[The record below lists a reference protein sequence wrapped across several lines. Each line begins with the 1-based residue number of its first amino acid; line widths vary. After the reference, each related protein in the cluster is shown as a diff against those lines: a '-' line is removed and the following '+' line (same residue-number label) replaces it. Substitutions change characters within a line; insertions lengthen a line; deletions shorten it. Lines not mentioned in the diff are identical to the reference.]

1 MKPYS
6 NISCFSTTRHGGC
19 GEGAYATFNC
29 THYCGDRPES
39 VKANLEILAAS
50 LPKRPQAFVIPRQT
64 HTTNV
69 RVIKDIPTQETLQ
82 DVDAVVTH
90 LKDFCLCVSTADCV
104 PVLLYDVSKDV
115 IAAIHAGWR
124 GTVGR
129 IVEKTLEVMKTEYG
143 TEGKDVIAC
152 IGPSISLESFEVG
165 DEVYAAFAEAAG
177 REARVAKDFT
187 VTVAEGFRG
196 STYSRSA
203 LWLTPAETIELW
215 QGSEGLTVTNGETE
229 DVHQGIFY
237 RERLKEAD
245 KYTVFLDGNHSI
257 VRVKNPG
264 KQGKLLVIRD
274 SYSNCLGGFLAESY
288 GEVVLVDLRYYRQA
302 ISELADQEQ
311 FDDILVCYSCANF
324 LTDTNLML
332 LR

>member
-1 MKPYS
+1 MLEYGIMKPYS

-69 RVIKDIPTQETLQ
+69 RVIKDIPTQEALQ

-104 PVLLYDVSKDV
+104 PVLLYDASKEV

-129 IVEKTLEVMKTEYG
+129 IVEKTLEVMESEYG
-143 TEGKDVIAC
+143 TDGKDVIAC

-165 DEVYAAFAEAAG
+165 DEVYAAFAEAGFEMSCIARKYEKWHLDLWEANRLQLLAHGVLPEHIEVAG
-177 REARVAKDFT
+177 ICTYQNYEDFFSAR
-187 VTVAEGFRG
+187 R
-196 STYSRSA
+196 
-203 LWLTPAETIELW
+203 L
-215 QGSEGLTVTNGETE
+215 
-229 DVHQGIFY
+229 GIKSG
-237 RERLKEAD
+237 R
-245 KYTVFLDGNHSI
+245 
-257 VRVKNPG
+257 
-264 KQGKLLVIRD
+264 
-274 SYSNCLGGFLAESY
+274 
-288 GEVVLVDLRYYRQA
+288 
-302 ISELADQEQ
+302 
-311 FDDILVCYSCANF
+311 ILSGI
-324 LTDTNLML
+324 MI
-332 LR
+332 